1 MGSEITASA
10 KEVTLGYPKKIEGSK
25 DFKKR
30 EKEEETQGRKR
41 PKLFCTREGV
51 SLCIE

>member
-41 PKLFCTREGV
+41 PKLFRTREGV